1 MEYLLKYHD
10 LQNDFPVFFYQRV
23 KKEGLNKQD
32 ITVMVKSQQQLKDLE
47 SRVNLSKHS
56 NLKINI
62 NNINTSGIIAISL

>member
-1 MEYLLKYHD
+1 MEYSLKYHD

-47 SRVNLSKHS
+47 SRVNLSKICWTR
-56 NLKINI
+56 KIVHE
-62 NNINTSGIIAISL
+62 